1 MTLRLALPEYRLFPY
16 ELRLTEREI
25 EAMRLSL
32 VAQEDGHLLV
42 RGSAEESSM
51 SRLTYV
57 AQIGVN
63 GHSFETE
70 IAKFERV
77 HRTTRSRPEGRQAT
91 RYHVHGIHEYKGK
104 FNPQVVRAFA
114 NLVGFEPGE
123 TLLDPFCGSGT
134 ALVEGL
140 ALGGHAYGIDLSP
153 IAVLLSRAKTETWR
167 ASRLAGVI
175 RALDQWLDE
184 VSDGVACTHASGA
197 RTEDGFSHLDHDS
210 RAYLEGWFTPEAL
223 AALSVALAG
232 IKQIRSRPAKL
243 LAQVAVSSIARAVSL
258 QLPEDLRVRRR
269 PAHSEPESVLPA
281 LRRSLSNIR
290 LGLEELAEFP
300 ARQRGRAA
308 VVSGSASNDGA
319 YKRARLQDERVSV
332 ITSPPYATALPYIDT
347 DRLSLVLLGLAKAA
361 DLRELERVLYGSREW
376 NTRERKDWDERLA
389 AAEQD
394 LPADVVALCR
404 LVSSTTSDQDGFR
417 RRATPGLL
425 YRYFWNMRQSLA
437 ALRRALRPGE
447 RAVFIVGQNRT
458 RAGDGQVIIDTPV
471 LLGSV
476 AETVG
481 FKVDEVFRLETWPR
495 FGLHY
500 ANGIAD
506 ESAVLLSAQ

>member
-1 MTLRLALPEYRLFPY
+1 
-16 ELRLTEREI
+16 
-25 EAMRLSL
+25 MR
-32 VAQEDGHLLV
+32 
-42 RGSAEESSM
+42 
-51 SRLTYV
+51 RLTYITHV
-57 AQIGVN
+57 GAN

-77 HRTTRSRPEGRQAT
+77 HRSARARREGRQAT

-114 NLVGFEPGE
+114 NLLEFEPGE

-140 ALGGHAYGIDLSP
+140 ALGGGVCGIDRSP
-153 IAVLLSRAKTETWR
+153 LAVLISRAKTETWR
-167 ASRLAGVI
+167 AAHPKRVANALA
-175 RALDQWLDE
+175 RWLDE
-184 VSDGVACTHASGA
+184 AADGVARAQVTATHAGEGLA
-197 RTEDGFSHLDHDS
+197 HLDAES
-210 RAYLEGWFTPEAL
+210 LAYLEGWFTPGAL
-223 AALSVALAG
+223 AALSVAVAG
-232 IKQIRSRPAKL
+232 VEKIRSRPARL
-243 LAQVAVSSIARAVSL
+243 LAQTAISSITRRVSL

-269 PAHSEPESVLPA
+269 PADSEPEQVLPA
-281 LRRSLSNIR
+281 LQASVSNIL
-290 LGLEELAEFP
+290 LGLRELAEFP
-300 ARQRGRAA
+300 ERARQKA
-308 VVSGSASNDGA
+308 VVVAASASDASA
-319 YKRARLQDERVSV
+319 YKRARLEGRRVSI

-347 DRLSLVLLGLAKAA
+347 DRLSLVLLGLAKAS

-376 NTRERKDWDERLA
+376 TTAERRAWDERLSGA
-389 AAEQD
+389 VHK

-404 LVSSTTSDQDGFR
+404 LVSSTTSEEDGFR
-417 RRATPGLL
+417 RRAAPGLL

-437 ALRRALRPGE
+437 ALRRTLQAKE

-458 RAGDGQVIIDTPV
+458 RAGSEQVVIDTPV

-476 AETVG
+476 AESVG

-495 FGLHY
+495 FGLHH